1 MKNRVCERMIKYT
14 GRYLTTRVWVT
25 ADQNFE
31 VDTSQLQTMLSN
43 FHDTSATTTNMSMVI
58 SEIEKLD
65 NIAAAEVLDSHGNGI
80 LLYPDW
86 N

>member
-1 MKNRVCERMIKYT
+1 MIKYV
-14 GRYLTTRVWVT
+14 GRYITTRVWVT

-31 VDTSQLQTMLSN
+31 VDTSQIQTLLTN
-43 FHDTSATTTNMSMVI
+43 FHDAPVTTANMSMVI
-58 SEIEKLD
+58 CEIEKLN
-65 NIAAAEVLDSHGNGI
+65 NIAAAEVLDHNGNGI